1 MPEMD
6 GWSVLRTLKADPE
19 VSKIPVVMASILDEK
34 NKGFSLGAAD
44 FVSKPIEKER
54 LISSIQTLI
63 GKSENIKICIIED
76 DDNLRFT
83 IKEILEKQGNI
94 IIDAS
99 NGKDALSKL
108 NKENPLPDIILLDL
122 MMPVM
127 NGFEFLNQIKNTKIK
142 SIPILVLTGADLDDK
157 DKLFLNN
164 ETEKVIQ
171 KTYET
176 LLSITEE
183 INNVMKRIGWNEKD
197 SLCRR

>member
-63 GKSENIKICIIED
+63 GKSENLKICIIED

-142 SIPILVLTGADLDDK
+142 SIPILVLTGADLDNK
-157 DKLFLNN
+157 DKIFLNN

-171 KTYET
+171 KTDET

-183 INNVMKRIGWNEKD
+183 INNVMKRI
-197 SLCRR
+197 S